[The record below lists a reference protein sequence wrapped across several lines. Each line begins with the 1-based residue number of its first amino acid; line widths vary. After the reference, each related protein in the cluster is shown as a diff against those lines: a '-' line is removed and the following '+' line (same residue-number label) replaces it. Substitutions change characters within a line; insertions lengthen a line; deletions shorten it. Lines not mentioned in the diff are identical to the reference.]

1 MFILELLFQTN
12 FKAVTSAKLLFE
24 HFYFV
29 SIRNVY
35 VAGYLFRKNSAKT
48 FEDVNWHNKSEVS
61 AYVEGFWSSV

>member
-1 MFILELLFQTN
+1 MFIRELLFQTS

-29 SIRNVY
+29 SIRNVC
-35 VAGYLFRKNSAKT
+35 VAGYLFRSVKT

-61 AYVEGFWSSV
+61 VYVEGFWSSV